1 MALELVTGYWGQQH
15 VTAEQ
20 DADLNAGI
28 IGKEPCILNVG
39 EKMKAEA
46 VTANKVRIFDG
57 VFVGYGRVCAIEEG
71 AYEDVEIENG
81 TAGLLRNDMIVMRYA
96 KDEATGVEGVSLAVL
111 KGQTGSTATDP
122 TPNNQDIRAG
132 AFESEMPLYRVRI
145 NGLAIEA
152 VERICEMPRT
162 IKDLTSL
169 LGQLNSN
176 WEKLGGLRFDHQFIA
191 SVTAEYSADNV
202 LSFAGSQLYPGNFTN
217 CAFLAVLN
225 STASTGKQSV
235 YLIIMGAADAA
246 PVLIKIDG
254 GSEALYPKLAKTSS
268 NRVYAVWSTAATAG
282 IHTSLF
288 KLY

>member
-28 IGKEPCILNVG
+28 IGREPCILRVG
-39 EKMKAEA
+39 ENMRAEA

-57 VFVGYGRVCAIEEG
+57 IFVGYGRVCAIDEG

-81 TAGLLRNDMIVMRYA
+81 TAGLLRNDMIVIKYV
-96 KDEATGVEGVSLAVL
+96 KDEATGIEGVRLAVL
-111 KGQTGSTATDP
+111 KGQTGETATDP

-132 AFESEMPLYRVRI
+132 AFESEMPLYRVRL

-169 LGQLNSN
+169 FGQLNSN
-176 WEKLGGLRFDHQFIA
+176 LNAANFNLTNSTYYPVTNVIVSGRIMQLHCAGLLDKDVPADAELVIGTLPEAYRPPYKIIKYGLCSASTNRLLRLSIDVDGKVTYALTADTAKGVGVNINETFIA
-191 SVTAEYSADNV
+191 KV
-202 LSFAGSQLYPGNFTN
+202 
-217 CAFLAVLN
+217 
-225 STASTGKQSV
+225 
-235 YLIIMGAADAA
+235 
-246 PVLIKIDG
+246 
-254 GSEALYPKLAKTSS
+254 
-268 NRVYAVWSTAATAG
+268 
-282 IHTSLF
+282 
-288 KLY
+288 

>member
-28 IGKEPCILNVG
+28 IGREPCILRVG
-39 EKMKAEA
+39 ENMRAEA

-57 VFVGYGRVCAIEEG
+57 IFVGYGRVCAIDEG

-81 TAGLLRNDMIVMRYA
+81 TAGLLRNDMIVIKYA
-96 KDEATGVEGVSLAVL
+96 KDEATGIEGVSLAVL
-111 KGQTGSTATDP
+111 KGQTGETATDP

-132 AFESEMPLYRVRI
+132 AFESEMPLYRVRL

-169 LGQLNSN
+169 FGQLNSN
-176 WEKLGGLRFDHQFIA
+176 LNAANFTLTNSTYYPTTSVIVSGRVMQLQCAGLILKDVPANSEFVIGTLPAAYRPSYKIIKYVLGGGTTSRLFRISIDVDGKVTYTPTADIA
-191 SVTAEYSADNV
+191 
-202 LSFAGSQLYPGNFTN
+202 
-217 CAFLAVLN
+217 
-225 STASTGKQSV
+225 TGV
-235 YLIIMGAADAA
+235 GVNINETF
-246 PVLIKIDG
+246 V
-254 GSEALYPKLAKTSS
+254 AKPS
-268 NRVYAVWSTAATAG
+268 
-282 IHTSLF
+282 
-288 KLY
+288 

>member
-28 IGKEPCILNVG
+28 IGREPCILRVG
-39 EKMKAEA
+39 ENMRAEA

-57 VFVGYGRVCAIEEG
+57 IFVGYGRVCAIDEG

-81 TAGLLRNDMIVMRYA
+81 TAGLLRNDMIVIKYV
-96 KDEATGVEGVSLAVL
+96 KDEATGIEGVRLAVL

-132 AFESEMPLYRVRI
+132 AFESEMPLYRVRL

-169 LGQLNSN
+169 FGQLNSN
-176 WEKLGGLRFDHQFIA
+176 LNA
-191 SVTAEYSADNV
+191 A
-202 LSFAGSQLYPGNFTN
+202 NFN
-217 CAFLAVLN
+217 LIN
-225 STASTGKQSV
+225 STYYPVTNVIVSGRTMQLHCAGLLDKDVPADAELVIGTLPETYRPPYKIIKYGLCSASTNRLLRLSIDVDGKV
-235 YLIIMGAADAA
+235 TYALTADT
-246 PVLIKIDG
+246 
-254 GSEALYPKLAKTSS
+254 AKGVGVNINETFVARS
-268 NRVYAVWSTAATAG
+268 
-282 IHTSLF
+282 
-288 KLY
+288 K

>member
-28 IGKEPCILNVG
+28 IGREPCILRVG
-39 EKMKAEA
+39 ENMRAEA

-57 VFVGYGRVCAIEEG
+57 IFVGYGRVCAIDEG

-81 TAGLLRNDMIVMRYA
+81 TAGLLRNDMIVIKYV
-96 KDEATGVEGVSLAVL
+96 KDEATGIEGVSLAVL
-111 KGQTGSTATDP
+111 KGQTGETATDP

-132 AFESEMPLYRVRI
+132 AFESEMPLYRVRL

-169 LGQLNSN
+169 FGQLNSN
-176 WEKLGGLRFDHQFIA
+176 LQINVVDYELARC
-191 SVTAEYSADNV
+191 TYSSGNV
-202 LSFAGSQLYPGNFTN
+202 YTQAGR
-217 CAFLAVLN
+217 
-225 STASTGKQSV
+225 
-235 YLIIMGAADAA
+235 LIINLTVKVNTTINSYDEIIRNLPEIRPNMAALNFFNVTKGSKLTTCICQSGA
-246 PVLIKIDG
+246 VKLIG
-254 GSEALYPKLAKTSS
+254 GSGNLPAINDAIVITGECLLK
-268 NRVYAVWSTAATAG
+268 
-282 IHTSLF
+282 
-288 KLY
+288 

>member
-28 IGKEPCILNVG
+28 IGREPCILRVG
-39 EKMKAEA
+39 ENMRAEA

-57 VFVGYGRVCAIEEG
+57 IFVGYGRVCAIDEG

-81 TAGLLRNDMIVMRYA
+81 TAGLLRNDMIVIKYA
-96 KDEATGVEGVSLAVL
+96 KDEATGIEGVSLAVL
-111 KGQTGSTATDP
+111 KGQTGETATDP

-132 AFESEMPLYRVRI
+132 AFESEMPLYRVRL

-169 LGQLNSN
+169 FGQLNSN
-176 WEKLGGLRFDHQFIA
+176 LNAANFTLTNSTYYPTTSVIVSGRVMQLQCTGLILKDVPANSEFVIGTLPAAYRPSYKIIKYVLGGGTTSRLFRISIDVDGKVTYTPTADIA
-191 SVTAEYSADNV
+191 
-202 LSFAGSQLYPGNFTN
+202 
-217 CAFLAVLN
+217 
-225 STASTGKQSV
+225 TGV
-235 YLIIMGAADAA
+235 GVNINETF
-246 PVLIKIDG
+246 V
-254 GSEALYPKLAKTSS
+254 AKPS
-268 NRVYAVWSTAATAG
+268 
-282 IHTSLF
+282 
-288 KLY
+288 

>member
-28 IGKEPCILNVG
+28 IGREPCILRVG
-39 EKMKAEA
+39 ENMRAEA

-57 VFVGYGRVCAIEEG
+57 IFVGYGRVCAIDEG

-81 TAGLLRNDMIVMRYA
+81 TAGLLRNDMIVIKYA
-96 KDEATGVEGVSLAVL
+96 KDEATGIEGVSLAVL
-111 KGQTGSTATDP
+111 KGQTGETATDP

-132 AFESEMPLYRVRI
+132 AFESEMPLYRVRL

-169 LGQLNSN
+169 FGQLNSN
-176 WEKLGGLRFDHQFIA
+176 LNAANFTLTNSTYYPTTSVFVSGRVVQLQCAGLILKDVPANSEFVIGTLPAAYRPSYKIVKYVLGGGTTSRLFRISIDVDGKVTYTPTADIA
-191 SVTAEYSADNV
+191 
-202 LSFAGSQLYPGNFTN
+202 
-217 CAFLAVLN
+217 
-225 STASTGKQSV
+225 TGV
-235 YLIIMGAADAA
+235 GVNINETF
-246 PVLIKIDG
+246 V
-254 GSEALYPKLAKTSS
+254 AKPS
-268 NRVYAVWSTAATAG
+268 
-282 IHTSLF
+282 
-288 KLY
+288 

>member
-28 IGKEPCILNVG
+28 IGREPCILRVG
-39 EKMKAEA
+39 ENMRAEA

-57 VFVGYGRVCAIEEG
+57 IFVGYGRVCAIDEG

-81 TAGLLRNDMIVMRYA
+81 TAGLLRNDMIVIKYV
-96 KDEATGVEGVSLAVL
+96 KDEATCIEGVRLAVL
-111 KGQTGSTATDP
+111 KGLTGSTATDP

-132 AFESEMPLYRVRI
+132 AFESEMPLYRVRL

-169 LGQLNSN
+169 FGQLNSN
-176 WEKLGGLRFDHQFIA
+176 IEIKVVNYELARC
-191 SVTAEYSADNV
+191 TYSSGNV
-202 LSFAGSQLYPGNFTN
+202 YTQAGR
-217 CAFLAVLN
+217 
-225 STASTGKQSV
+225 
-235 YLIIMGAADAA
+235 LIINLTVKVNTTINSYDEIIRNLPEIRPNMAALNFFDVTKESKLATCICQNGTVKLIGGSGNLPAINDAI
-246 PVLIKIDG
+246 VITGECLIK
-254 GSEALYPKLAKTSS
+254 
-268 NRVYAVWSTAATAG
+268 
-282 IHTSLF
+282 
-288 KLY
+288 

>member
-28 IGKEPCILNVG
+28 IGREPCILRVG
-39 EKMKAEA
+39 ENMRAEA

-57 VFVGYGRVCAIEEG
+57 IFVGYGRVCAIDEG

-81 TAGLLRNDMIVMRYA
+81 TAGLLRNDMIVIKYV
-96 KDEATGVEGVSLAVL
+96 KDEATGIEGVSLAVL
-111 KGQTGSTATDP
+111 KGQTGETATDP

-132 AFESEMPLYRVRI
+132 AFESEMPLYRVRL

-169 LGQLNSN
+169 FGQLNSN
-176 WEKLGGLRFDHQFIA
+176 YNDLNQYSERDLVEYKLTRLGNVKQFIYNTRIPKEWKA
-191 SVTAEYSADNV
+191 NTR
-202 LSFAGSQLYPGNFTN
+202 FAMN
-217 CAFLAVLN
+217 
-225 STASTGKQSV
+225 
-235 YLIIMGAADAA
+235 
-246 PVLIKIDG
+246 
-254 GSEALYPKLAKTSS
+254 
-268 NRVYAVWSTAATAG
+268 TAAFAVEYRPKATFGTAAVITG
-282 IHTSLF
+282 TGVVALMDFDADGFIYIKPITTIAVGTWVTIHVC
-288 KLY
+288 YI

>member
-176 WEKLGGLRFDHQFIA
+176 LNAANFDLTVSTYYPTTNVIVSGRTVQLHCSGLLVKDVPA
-191 SVTAEYSADNV
+191 NAE
-202 LSFAGSQLYPGNFTN
+202 
-217 CAFLAVLN
+217 LAVGTLPEAYRPPYKIIKYVLGAG
-225 STASTGKQSV
+225 TADRLFRVSIDVDGKV
-235 YLIIMGAADAA
+235 TYTA
-246 PVLIKIDG
+246 
-254 GSEALYPKLAKTSS
+254 
-268 NRVYAVWSTAATAG
+268 TAAAATNVGVNINETFVAR
-282 IHTSLF
+282 S
-288 KLY
+288 K

>member
-28 IGKEPCILNVG
+28 IGREPCILRVG
-39 EKMKAEA
+39 ENMRAEA

-57 VFVGYGRVCAIEEG
+57 IFVGYGRVCSIEEG

-81 TAGLLRNDMIVMRYA
+81 TAGLLRNDMIVIKYV
-96 KDEATGVEGVSLAVL
+96 KDEATGIEGASLAVL
-111 KGQTGSTATDP
+111 KGQTGETATDP

-132 AFESEMPLYRVRI
+132 AFESEMPLYRVRL

-169 LGQLNSN
+169 FGQLNSN
-176 WEKLGGLRFDHQFIA
+176 LNASNFTLTNSTYYPTTSVFVSGRVVQLQCAGLILKDVPANSEFVIGTLPAAYRPSYKIVKYVLGGVTTSRLFRISIYVDGKVTYTPTADIATGVGVNINETFIA
-191 SVTAEYSADNV
+191 KPS
-202 LSFAGSQLYPGNFTN
+202 
-217 CAFLAVLN
+217 
-225 STASTGKQSV
+225 
-235 YLIIMGAADAA
+235 
-246 PVLIKIDG
+246 
-254 GSEALYPKLAKTSS
+254 
-268 NRVYAVWSTAATAG
+268 
-282 IHTSLF
+282 
-288 KLY
+288 

>member
-28 IGKEPCILNVG
+28 IGREPCILRVG
-39 EKMKAEA
+39 ENMRAEA

-57 VFVGYGRVCAIEEG
+57 IFVGYGRVCAIDEG

-81 TAGLLRNDMIVMRYA
+81 TAGLLRNDMIVIKYA
-96 KDEATGVEGVSLAVL
+96 KDEATGIEGVSLAVL
-111 KGQTGSTATDP
+111 KGQTGETATDP

-132 AFESEMPLYRVRI
+132 AFESEMPLYRVRL

-169 LGQLNSN
+169 FGQLNSN
-176 WEKLGGLRFDHQFIA
+176 LNATNFNLIVSTYYPVTNVIVSGRDVQLHCAGLLSKDVPA
-191 SVTAEYSADNV
+191 NAE
-202 LSFAGSQLYPGNFTN
+202 
-217 CAFLAVLN
+217 LAVGTLPE
-225 STASTGKQSV
+225 AYRPPYKIIKYVLATGTTGRLLRLSIDVDGKV
-235 YLIIMGAADAA
+235 TYTLTADAA
-246 PVLIKIDG
+246 TGVGVNIN
-254 GSEALYPKLAKTSS
+254 ETFVARAK
-268 NRVYAVWSTAATAG
+268 
-282 IHTSLF
+282 
-288 KLY
+288 

>member
-28 IGKEPCILNVG
+28 IGREPCILRVG
-39 EKMKAEA
+39 ENMRAEA

-57 VFVGYGRVCAIEEG
+57 IFVGYGRVCAIDEG

-81 TAGLLRNDMIVMRYA
+81 TAGLLRNDMIVIKYV
-96 KDEATGVEGVSLAVL
+96 KDEATGIEGVRLAVL
-111 KGQTGSTATDP
+111 KGQTGETATDP

-132 AFESEMPLYRVRI
+132 AFESEMPLYRVRL

-169 LGQLNSN
+169 FGQLNSN
-176 WEKLGGLRFDHQFIA
+176 LNA
-191 SVTAEYSADNV
+191 S
-202 LSFAGSQLYPGNFTN
+202 NFT
-217 CAFLAVLN
+217 LTN
-225 STASTGKQSV
+225 STYYPTTNVIVSGRVVQLQCAG
-235 YLIIMGAADAA
+235 LILKDVPANAEFVIGTLPAAYR
-246 PVLIKIDG
+246 PSYKILKKLIYFNI
-254 GSEALYPKLAKTSS
+254 LPF
-268 NRVYAVWSTAATAG
+268 V
-282 IHTSLF
+282 
-288 KLY
+288 

>member
-176 WEKLGGLRFDHQFIA
+176 LNAANFNLTNSTYYPVTNVIVSGRIMQLHCAGLLDKDVPADAELVIGTLPETYRPPYKIIKYGLCSASTNRLLRLSIDVDGKVTYALTADTAKGVGVNINETFIA
-191 SVTAEYSADNV
+191 KV
-202 LSFAGSQLYPGNFTN
+202 
-217 CAFLAVLN
+217 
-225 STASTGKQSV
+225 
-235 YLIIMGAADAA
+235 
-246 PVLIKIDG
+246 
-254 GSEALYPKLAKTSS
+254 
-268 NRVYAVWSTAATAG
+268 
-282 IHTSLF
+282 
-288 KLY
+288 

>member
-28 IGKEPCILNVG
+28 IGREPCILRVG
-39 EKMKAEA
+39 ENMRAEA

-57 VFVGYGRVCAIEEG
+57 IFVGYGRVCAIDEG

-81 TAGLLRNDMIVMRYA
+81 TAGLLRNDMIVIKYV
-96 KDEATGVEGVSLAVL
+96 KDEATGIEGVSLAVL
-111 KGQTGSTATDP
+111 KGQTGETATDP

-132 AFESEMPLYRVRI
+132 AFESEMPLYRVRL

-169 LGQLNSN
+169 FGQLNSN
-176 WEKLGGLRFDHQFIA
+176 LNAANFTLTNSTYYPTTSVIVSGRVMQLQCAGLILKDVPANSEFVIGTLPAAYRPSYKIVKYVLGGGTTSRLFRISIDVDGKVTYTPTADIA
-191 SVTAEYSADNV
+191 
-202 LSFAGSQLYPGNFTN
+202 
-217 CAFLAVLN
+217 
-225 STASTGKQSV
+225 TGV
-235 YLIIMGAADAA
+235 GVNINETF
-246 PVLIKIDG
+246 V
-254 GSEALYPKLAKTSS
+254 AKPS
-268 NRVYAVWSTAATAG
+268 
-282 IHTSLF
+282 
-288 KLY
+288 

>member
-28 IGKEPCILNVG
+28 IGREPCILRVG
-39 EKMKAEA
+39 ENMRAEA

-57 VFVGYGRVCAIEEG
+57 IFVGYGRVCAIDEG

-81 TAGLLRNDMIVMRYA
+81 TAGLLRNDMIVIKYV
-96 KDEATGVEGVSLAVL
+96 KDEATGIEGVSLAVL
-111 KGQTGSTATDP
+111 KGQTGETATDP

-132 AFESEMPLYRVRI
+132 AFESEMPLYRVRL

-169 LGQLNSN
+169 FGQLNSN
-176 WEKLGGLRFDHQFIA
+176 LNAANFTLTNSTYYPTTNVIVSGRVLQLQCAGLILKDVPANAEFVIGTLPATYRPSYKIIKYVLGGGTTSRLFRISIDVDGKVTYTPTADIA
-191 SVTAEYSADNV
+191 
-202 LSFAGSQLYPGNFTN
+202 
-217 CAFLAVLN
+217 
-225 STASTGKQSV
+225 TGV
-235 YLIIMGAADAA
+235 GVNINETF
-246 PVLIKIDG
+246 V
-254 GSEALYPKLAKTSS
+254 AKPS
-268 NRVYAVWSTAATAG
+268 
-282 IHTSLF
+282 
-288 KLY
+288 

>member
-28 IGKEPCILNVG
+28 IGREPCILRVG
-39 EKMKAEA
+39 ENMRAEA

-57 VFVGYGRVCAIEEG
+57 IFVGYGRVCAIDEG

-81 TAGLLRNDMIVMRYA
+81 TAGLLRNDMIVIKYV
-96 KDEATGVEGVSLAVL
+96 KDEATGIEGVRLAVL
-111 KGQTGSTATDP
+111 KGQTGETATDP

-132 AFESEMPLYRVRI
+132 AFESEMPLYRVRL

-169 LGQLNSN
+169 FGQLNSN
-176 WEKLGGLRFDHQFIA
+176 YNDLNQYSERDLVEYKLTRLGNVKQFIYNTRIPKEWKA
-191 SVTAEYSADNV
+191 NTR
-202 LSFAGSQLYPGNFTN
+202 FAMN
-217 CAFLAVLN
+217 
-225 STASTGKQSV
+225 
-235 YLIIMGAADAA
+235 
-246 PVLIKIDG
+246 
-254 GSEALYPKLAKTSS
+254 
-268 NRVYAVWSTAATAG
+268 TAAFAVEYRPKATFGTAAVITG
-282 IHTSLF
+282 TGVVALMDFDADGFIYIKPITTIAVGTWVTIHVC
-288 KLY
+288 YI

>member
-28 IGKEPCILNVG
+28 IGREPCILRVG
-39 EKMKAEA
+39 ENMRAEA

-57 VFVGYGRVCAIEEG
+57 IFVGYGRVCAIDEG

-81 TAGLLRNDMIVMRYA
+81 TAGLLRNDMIVIKYV
-96 KDEATGVEGVSLAVL
+96 KDEATGIEGVRLAVL
-111 KGQTGSTATDP
+111 KGQTGETATDP

-132 AFESEMPLYRVRI
+132 AFESEMPLYRVRL

-169 LGQLNSN
+169 FGQLNSN
-176 WEKLGGLRFDHQFIA
+176 TEFT
-191 SVTAEYSADNV
+191 TAEYKLTRLGNVKQFIYNGRILKAWNADIKFAMNTVAFPAEYRPKTTFGTIATITGTGIVATLDFTQDGFIYLKPSA
-202 LSFAGSQLYPGNFTN
+202 A
-217 CAFLAVLN
+217 
-225 STASTGKQSV
+225 
-235 YLIIMGAADAA
+235 IAANTW
-246 PVLIKIDG
+246 V
-254 GSEALYPKLAKTSS
+254 T
-268 NRVYAVWSTAATAG
+268 
-282 IHTSLF
+282 IHVC
-288 KLY
+288 YI

>member
-28 IGKEPCILNVG
+28 IGREPCILRVG
-39 EKMKAEA
+39 ENMRAEA

-57 VFVGYGRVCAIEEG
+57 IFVGYGRVCAIDEG

-81 TAGLLRNDMIVMRYA
+81 TAGLLRNDMIVIKYA
-96 KDEATGVEGVSLAVL
+96 KDEATGIEGVSLAVL
-111 KGQTGSTATDP
+111 KGQTGETATDP

-132 AFESEMPLYRVRI
+132 AFESEMPLYRVRL

-169 LGQLNSN
+169 FGQLNSN
-176 WEKLGGLRFDHQFIA
+176 LSQGGVDNGVGYSKFPDGTYIQWGFFGGTAMTNSNKNATRQ
-191 SVTAEYSADNV
+191 VTFREN
-202 LSFAGSQLYPGNFTN
+202 FAGTAPVS
-217 CAFLAVLN
+217 VLITPAN
-225 STASTGKQSV
+225 ANYLNGYCVDNIVVTGCRV
-235 YLIIMGAADAA
+235 ILMGALAA
-246 PVLIKIDG
+246 NTTYDSG
-254 GSEALYPKLAKTSS
+254 FRWLAIGRWK
-268 NRVYAVWSTAATAG
+268 
-282 IHTSLF
+282 
-288 KLY
+288 

>member
-176 WEKLGGLRFDHQFIA
+176 LNA
-191 SVTAEYSADNV
+191 A
-202 LSFAGSQLYPGNFTN
+202 NFNLT
-217 CAFLAVLN
+217 N
-225 STASTGKQSV
+225 STYYPVTNVIVSGR
-235 YLIIMGAADAA
+235 IMQ
-246 PVLIKIDG
+246 LHC
-254 GSEALYPKLAKTSS
+254 
-268 NRVYAVWSTAATAG
+268 AG
-282 IHTSLF
+282 LLD
-288 KLY
+288 K

>member
-28 IGKEPCILNVG
+28 IGREPCILRVG
-39 EKMKAEA
+39 ENMRAEA

-57 VFVGYGRVCAIEEG
+57 IFVGYGRVCSIEEG

-81 TAGLLRNDMIVMRYA
+81 TAGLLRNDMIVIKYV
-96 KDEATGVEGVSLAVL
+96 KDEATGIEGASLAVL
-111 KGQTGSTATDP
+111 KGQTGETATDP

-132 AFESEMPLYRVRI
+132 AFESEMPLYRVRL

-169 LGQLNSN
+169 FGQLNSN
-176 WEKLGGLRFDHQFIA
+176 LNEPKTRTIEGAYVNMQVTTFGKFVWVRIA
-191 SVTAEYSADNV
+191 
-202 LSFAGSQLYPGNFTN
+202 G
-217 CAFLAVLN
+217 
-225 STASTGKQSV
+225 
-235 YLIIMGAADAA
+235 
-246 PVLIKIDG
+246 
-254 GSEALYPKLAKTSS
+254 YPKNTMKQGQEYTLFRPTT
-268 NRVYAVWSTAATAG
+268 NTPMYGVYRRININPTAG
-282 IHTSLF
+282 FVFQMSSVDAETSITPFGGDLTSTSGINVSECYIM
-288 KLY
+288 K